1 MENAPVPAGKNERFT
16 MDEDTKKIIGRMA
29 LRLFALFPESYL
41 VSEHFSR
48 FFREQDLDDA
58 WKESLERSRDR
69 PDLYGDA
76 VIKNAFELFLQHMV
90 HSRPDEFPALLSRVL
105 TGFSHGIY
113 PPLPLDDL
121 KKDLMDLGYPAE
133 DLKEKFSVLHASEE
147 EQLKRRTTVCP
158 D

>member
-1 MENAPVPAGKNERFT
+1 
-16 MDEDTKKIIGRMA
+16 
-29 LRLFALFPESYL
+29 
-41 VSEHFSR
+41 
-48 FFREQDLDDA
+48 
-58 WKESLERSRDR
+58 
-69 PDLYGDA
+69 
-76 VIKNAFELFLQHMV
+76 
-90 HSRPDEFPALLSRVL
+90 LSRVL

-147 EQLKRRTTVCP
+147 EQLKRRTNVCP

>member
-1 MENAPVPAGKNERFT
+1 MYQSLVKTVRFT

-48 FFREQDLDDA
+48 FFREQDLNDA

-76 VIKNAFELFLQHMV
+76 VIKNAFVLFLLHIV
-90 HSRPDEFPALLSRVL
+90 HNRPDEFPALLGRFL
-105 TGFSHGIY
+105 TGLSREIY
-113 PPLPLDDL
+113 QPLPLDDL
-121 KKDLMDLGYPAE
+121 KMDLADLGYPAQ
-133 DLKEKFSVLHASEE
+133 DLEKKFSVLRAEE
-147 EQLKRRTTVCP
+147 KDRRDRGTTRYP
-158 D
+158 G